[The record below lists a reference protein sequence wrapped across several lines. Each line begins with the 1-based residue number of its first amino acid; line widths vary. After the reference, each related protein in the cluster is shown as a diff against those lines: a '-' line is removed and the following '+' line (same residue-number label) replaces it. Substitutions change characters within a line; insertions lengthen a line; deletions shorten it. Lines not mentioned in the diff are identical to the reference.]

1 MKYMKMSVA
10 VLLAGLMITGCKK
23 EKGGENE
30 EELITTVKVTLTA
43 QGAAPQSFT
52 WKDVDGPGGNA
63 PQISEIILAPNKTYS
78 CQVEFLD
85 ESKTPAED
93 ITAEVVAEA
102 DEHEIFYES
111 TNQNLSV
118 SNLNKDSKNLP
129 LGTTS
134 TWTTTGAGNGS
145 VKITLKHKP
154 GIKAA
159 GDLVT
164 KGETDIEVSFT
175 TKVQ

>member
-1 MKYMKMSVA
+1 
-10 VLLAGLMITGCKK
+10 MITGCKK

-30 EELITTVKVTLTA
+30 EELITTIKVTLTA
-43 QGAAPQSFT
+43 QGSTPQIFT

-63 PQISEIILAPNKTYS
+63 PQISEIVLAPNKTYA
-78 CQVEFLD
+78 CQLEFLD
-85 ESKTPAED
+85 ESKTPSED
-93 ITAEVVAEA
+93 ITAEVLAEA
-102 DEHEIFYES
+102 VDHEIYYEPAGV
-111 TNQNLSV
+111 NVAV

-134 TWTTTGAGNGS
+134 TWTTTGVSNGS

-159 GDLVT
+159 GDPVT

>member
-1 MKYMKMSVA
+1 MKYMKVSVC

-43 QGAAPQSFT
+43 QGAAPQTFT

-78 CQVEFLD
+78 CQLEFLD
-85 ESKTPAED
+85 ESKTPVED
-93 ITAEVVAEA
+93 ITAEIVAEA
-102 DEHEIFYES
+102 DEHEIYYEPAGV
-111 TNQNLSV
+111 NVAV